1 MGIRSFGRG
10 FVALGLGSLLLVAS
24 VAPAAATMY
33 SRESYAGTDAGQYEC
48 GTGNWVD
55 VEVSFS
61 GVDSIRTGTGEYA
74 GAFFDHNVYEV
85 REVHTN
91 RLTGEYLVIT
101 ANGNFKETKATHVS
115 GSIFEFSSVQSGQP
129 FVVTD
134 SSGQVL
140 VRDRGTIRSTILF
153 DTLGDAT
160 PGGIWLADVS
170 FFVAG
175 PHPGLDFDTCSV
187 LG

>member
-1 MGIRSFGRG
+1 MSVRMFGRAI
-10 FVALGLGSLLLVAS
+10 VALGLGALLLVAS

-33 SRESYAGTDAGQYEC
+33 DRQSYAGSGVGAYEC
-48 GTGNWVD
+48 GDGNWVD
-55 VEVSFS
+55 VTYSFS
-61 GVDSIRTGTGEYA
+61 GVDSIRTGTGPDA
-74 GAFFDHNVYEV
+74 GAFFDHNRYQV

-101 ANGNFKETKATHVS
+101 ADGNFKETKATRVT
-115 GSIFEFSSVQSGQP
+115 GSIFEFSSVESGQI
-129 FVVTD
+129 FVVTN

-160 PGGIWLADVS
+160 PGGTFLADLS

-175 PHPGLDFDTCSV
+175 PHPGVDFDTCSV